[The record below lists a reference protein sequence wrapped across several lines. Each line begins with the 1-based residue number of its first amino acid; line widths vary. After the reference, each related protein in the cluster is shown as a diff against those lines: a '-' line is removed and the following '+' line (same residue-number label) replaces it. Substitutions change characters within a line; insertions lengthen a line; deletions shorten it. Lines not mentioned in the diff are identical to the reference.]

1 MRDIM
6 KVLLAIDSSKSSE
19 TVIAEMLVRL
29 WPPATEVLV
38 LTVIDTFAFVSAV
51 GDLKPLIRNENEAA
65 RGLVESVAE
74 RLKSQGFAATGK
86 AVEGYPAS
94 SIVEEAQTL
103 NADFIVLGSH
113 GHGGLER
120 FLIGSVAKEVL
131 RNAQCSVE
139 IVRPVEPGKEKGAGE
154 PARIMLATDGSEY
167 SRAAA
172 RSIAER
178 PWKKGT
184 EIRILSVL
192 DPFIPAIEPWYGAA
206 HLIEQTLKQRE
217 SECEEAVKSAGK
229 LLADAGLAVTTMVKE
244 GGPKWRIIEQAQE
257 WQADLL
263 VMGSHGRRGLKR
275 LLLGSVSEVVALHAR
290 CSVEVIR
297 SPALLNARERDA
309 A

>member
-1 MRDIM
+1 M
-6 KVLLAIDSSKSSE
+6 LA
-19 TVIAEMLVRL
+19 RR
-29 WPPATEVLV
+29 WPPATQVLV

-51 GDLKPLIRNENEAA
+51 GDLKPLIKNENEAA
-65 RGLVESVAE
+65 RALVESVAE
-74 RLKSQGFAATGK
+74 RLKSQGLAAKGK

-94 SIVEEAQTL
+94 SIVEQAQSWK
-103 NADFIVLGSH
+103 ADFIVLGSH

-139 IVRPVEPGKEKGAGE
+139 IVRAVEPGNEKSAGDHR
-154 PARIMLATDGSEY
+154 RIMLATDGSEY
-167 SRAAA
+167 SQAAA
-172 RSIAER
+172 QSIAER

-192 DPFIPAIEPWYGAA
+192 DAFIPAIEPWYGAA
-206 HLIEQTLKQRE
+206 NLIEQTLKQRE
-217 SECEEAVKSAGK
+217 SECEEAVNSASK
-229 LLADAGLAVTTMVKE
+229 LLADAGLTVSTAVKE
-244 GGPKWRIIEQAQE
+244 GGPKWRIVEEAQE

-263 VMGSHGRRGLKR
+263 VVGSHGRRGLKR

-297 SPALLNARERDA
+297 SPALLAARERDA